1 MQCIYIAA
9 PNRSTPRV
17 AYRPLPPSAISRGR
31 APWSKEKV
39 STRRPAQGPGVAL
52 HETIETGKER
62 VETVGVGGQVD
73 AHNLG
78 LLVDDVVDE
87 AGILVAEPVVV
98 LPPDVAREETV
109 ERGDGPAPGDVPG
122 DLQPLRVLLNIES
135 TMWMNAS

>member
-109 ERGDGPAPGDVPG
+109 ERGGRRQGMC
-122 DLQPLRVLLNIES
+122 RVTFNHFACWLNIES